1 MTYEGIFVRKIIT
14 DCSTPILVHLFRHT
28 LLSVYFFGTVTPD
41 WQVAQWFV
49 VVELLMVYWKSGLI
63 YSAVRCKDPI
73 TDIGMSGL
81 CDMEKLTK
89 WIEES
94 RLDPNDPGNA
104 DIMHLMRV
112 C

>member
-1 MTYEGIFVRKIIT
+1 
-14 DCSTPILVHLFRHT
+14 
-28 LLSVYFFGTVTPD
+28 
-41 WQVAQWFV
+41 
-49 VVELLMVYWKSGLI
+49 MVWLALYSGVQHRDAI
-63 YSAVRCKDPI
+63 A
-73 TDIGMSGL
+73 DIGMSGL

-112 C
+112 RLSHFSLTECV